1 MSGEK
6 KSYRM
11 GRLLMTLE
19 LNSTVTSRSEYQ
31 DLHEEMQDGLFSE
44 LGMFTT
50 DRMKEELGALAYD
63 AVYRRES
70 GDGIDVAQRKGIIER
85 VGIHCGLGKKG
96 GKWFANG
103 VGVSLGHFFEVHV
116 PKMNHDATTS
126 IRVAYEGGVALGRLA
141 NRLMS
146 DRYDKSLF
154 TKDRDAALA
163 VFGNV
168 SHLES
173 VLSLAEAMTNAG
185 ESSYS
190 EIQKK
195 LLAIGLNQTI
205 ASEVVSG
212 IAKGVEYD

>member
-6 KSYRM
+6 KAYRM

-19 LNSTVTSRSEYQ
+19 LNRQATSRSEYQ

-63 AVYRRES
+63 AVNTLNF
-70 GDGIDVAQRKGIIER
+70 GNGVDVPKRKDIIER
-85 VGIHCGLGKKG
+85 VAIHCGLGKKG

-116 PKMNHDATTS
+116 PKMNHEATTS
-126 IRVAYEGGVALGRLA
+126 VSVAYEGGVALGRLA
-141 NRLMS
+141 NRLMT

-168 SHLES
+168 YHLES
-173 VLSLAEAMTNAG
+173 VLRLAEAMTNAG

-190 EIQKK
+190 EIQNK
-195 LLAIGLNQTI
+195 LLAIGLKPTI
-205 ASEVVSG
+205 ASEVISG
-212 IAKGVEYD
+212 ISKGVEYD